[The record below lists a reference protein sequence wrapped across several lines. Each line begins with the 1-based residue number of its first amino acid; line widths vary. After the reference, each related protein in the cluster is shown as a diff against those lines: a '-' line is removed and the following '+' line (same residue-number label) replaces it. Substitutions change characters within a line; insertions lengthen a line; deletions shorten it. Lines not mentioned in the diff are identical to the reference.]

1 MSRTMEFGVF
11 EEFAR
16 RGAAESEAD
25 SFARSFEVIDEA
37 ERGGIDAVWLAEI
50 HFAPDRSVL
59 AAPMAIAA
67 GIAGRTERIKIGT
80 AVQILP
86 LVNPLRIAEDA
97 ATVDQIS
104 HGRLIFGVGR
114 SGFPRSYL
122 AYGVSYAESKE
133 RFNEA
138 LEIIRLAWTQ
148 PSFSYEGKY
157 HHYQD
162 VRFSPQPY
170 QKPLPPIRVAATS
183 PDTFPAIGAEGYPIF
198 VGVRQGS
205 FSELLP
211 HIEAYRAAYQAAGH
225 PGKGQVY
232 VRVPL
237 YVADSDERGVSEP
250 EESIMHFMRRQA
262 RQQAES
268 AVMPGVSDIERRMR
282 NSEALENYT
291 YEDVRRDKV
300 VVGTPETVTKR
311 LKQIQEELGLDG
323 ILAELNSGGLISQ
336 DGVLHSLRLLCSEVL
351 PCFN

>member
-1 MSRTMEFGVF
+1 MSRKMEFGVF
-11 EEFAR
+11 EEFGR
-16 RGAAESEAD
+16 RGGESEAD
-25 SFARSFEVIDEA
+25 SFARSFEVIDAAEA
-37 ERGGIDAVWLAEI
+37 GGIDAVWLAEI

-59 AAPMAIAA
+59 AAPMTIAA

-122 AYGVSYAESKE
+122 AYGISYAESKD

-138 LEIIRLAWTQ
+138 LEVIRLAWTQ
-148 PSFSYEGKY
+148 PSFSYEGRY
-157 HHYQD
+157 HSYQD

-183 PDTFPAIGAEGYPIF
+183 PDTFPAIGSEGYPIF

-211 HIEAYRAAYQAAGH
+211 HIQAYREAYRAAGH

-237 YVADSDERGVSEP
+237 YVADTEERGVAEP

-268 AVMPGVSDIERRMR
+268 ATMAGVSDVDRRLR
-282 NSEALENYT
+282 NSEALEHYT
-291 YEDVRRDKV
+291 YEDVCRDKV
-300 VVGTPETVTKR
+300 VVGSPDTVTER
-311 LKQIQEELGLDG
+311 LKSIQDELGIDG
-323 ILAELNSGGLISQ
+323 ILAELNSGGLIPQ
-336 DGVLHSLRLLCSEVL
+336 DGVMRSLKLLSSEVL

>member
-1 MSRTMEFGVF
+1 MAGRMEFGVF
-11 EEFAR
+11 EEFSR
-16 RGAAESEAD
+16 REGESESDA
-25 SFARSFEVIDEA
+25 FARSFDLIEA
-37 ERGGIDAVWLAEI
+37 AEAGGMDAVWLAEI

-59 AAPMAIAA
+59 ASPMTIAA
-67 GIAGRTERIKIGT
+67 GIAGRTDRIKIGT

-104 HGRLIFGVGR
+104 GGRLIFGVGR

-138 LEIIRLAWTQ
+138 LDVIRLAWTQ
-148 PSFSYEGKY
+148 PSFSFCGQYYNYEN
-157 HHYQD
+157 
-162 VRFSPQPY
+162 VRLAPQPF
-170 QKPLPPIRVAATS
+170 QKPHPPIRVAATS
-183 PDTFPAIGAEGYPIF
+183 PDTFPAIGSEGHPIF

-211 HIEAYRAAYQAAGH
+211 HIQAYRAAYQAAGH
-225 PGKGQVY
+225 PGHGEVY

-237 YVADSDERGVSEP
+237 YVGDSEDQGRTEP

-268 AVMPGVSDIERRMR
+268 ATMAGVSDVERRTR
-282 NSEALENYT
+282 ISEALEHYS
-291 YEDVRRDKV
+291 YEDVCRDKV
-300 VVGTPETVTKR
+300 VVGSPETVTAR
-311 LKQIQEELGLDG
+311 LQSIQDELGLDG
-323 ILAELNSGGLISQ
+323 ILAELNSGGLIPQSR
-336 DGVLHSLRLLCSEVL
+336 VLRSLELFCAEVM
-351 PCFN
+351 PAFN

>member
-1 MSRTMEFGVF
+1 MATKLEFGIF
-11 EEFAR
+11 EEFGR
-16 RGAAESEAD
+16 CEGETEAD
-25 SFARSFEVIDEA
+25 SFARSFEVIDAA
-37 ERGGIDAVWLAEI
+37 EKGGIDAVWLAEI
-50 HFAPDRSVL
+50 HFAPERSVL
-59 AAPMAIAA
+59 AAPMTIAA
-67 GIAGRTERIKIGT
+67 GIAGRTDRIRIGT

-104 HGRLIFGVGR
+104 RGRLIFGVGR

-138 LEIIRLAWTQ
+138 LDVIRLAWTQ

-157 HHYQD
+157 CHYEN
-162 VRFSPQPY
+162 VRLAPQPY

-183 PDTFPAIGAEGYPIF
+183 PDTFPAIGSEGYPIF

-211 HIEAYRAAYQAAGH
+211 HIQAYRDAYQAAGH
-225 PGKGQVY
+225 PGKGQVF

-237 YVADSDERGVSEP
+237 HVADSEDRALSEP
-250 EESIMHFMRRQA
+250 EESMMHFMRRQA

-282 NSEALENYT
+282 NSEALEQIT
-291 YEDVRRDKV
+291 YESVRRDKV
-300 VVGTPETVTKR
+300 VVGTPDTVTSR
-311 LKQIQEELGLDG
+311 LKELQNELGLDG
-323 ILAELNSGGLISQ
+323 ILAELNSGGLIPQ
-336 DGVLHSLRLLCSEVL
+336 KQVMRSLNLLCSEVL

>member
-1 MSRTMEFGVF
+1 MT
-11 EEFAR
+11 
-16 RGAAESEAD
+16 
-25 SFARSFEVIDEA
+25 
-37 ERGGIDAVWLAEI
+37 
-50 HFAPDRSVL
+50 
-59 AAPMAIAA
+59 IAA

-138 LEIIRLAWTQ
+138 IEIIRLAWTQ

-157 HHYQD
+157 HSFQD
-162 VRFSPQPY
+162 VRLAPQPF

-183 PDTFPAIGAEGYPIF
+183 PDTFPAIGHEGYPIF

-211 HIEAYRAAYQAAGH
+211 HIQAYRDAYRAAGH
-225 PGKGQVY
+225 PGNGQVY
-232 VRVPL
+232 VRVPM
-237 YVADSDERGVSEP
+237 YVADTDERGASEP
-250 EESIMHFMRRQA
+250 EESIMYFMRRQA

-268 AVMPGVSDIERRMR
+268 ATMAGVSDVERRLR
-282 NSEALENYT
+282 TSEALENYT
-291 YEDVRRDKV
+291 YADVCRDKV
-300 VVGTPETVTKR
+300 VVGSPETVTRR
-311 LKQIQEELGLDG
+311 LRAIQDELGIDG
-323 ILAELNSGGLISQ
+323 ILAELNSGGLIPQ
-336 DGVLHSLRLLCSEVL
+336 EGVMRSLSLLCSEVL